1 MINFQDDRSRNHIP
15 SSFTQTPAHSTC
27 STVLSTITWAP
38 TSPRVP
44 RFDEEVFYTPSSTT
58 NSTDAAFSLSWGH
71 DHPSCPLPS
80 LEHPI
85 VSLQTGPPGATQFPT
100 SSSPIIYPFSGSLRS
115 HSFSEVTLQTRSHL
129 FEWAPS
135 PPRCDSPFNSI
146 SSSLV
151 LRCHGEFR
159 AVV

>member
-1 MINFQDDRSRNHIP
+1 MIAPEIIFHFLHPD
-15 SSFTQTPAHSTC
+15 SSTLETC

-44 RFDEEVFYTPSSTT
+44 RFDEEVFYTPGSTT
-58 NSTDAAFSLSWGH
+58 NSTDDAFSLCMGSRS
-71 DHPSCPLPS
+71 PVLPAS
-80 LEHPI
+80 LARAPNRF
-85 VSLQTGPPGATQFPT
+85 SLNWT
-100 SSSPIIYPFSGSLRS
+100 SRHHSVPNISIAHYLSLLRFITI
-115 HSFSEVTLQTRSHL
+115 SFSEVTLQTRRHL